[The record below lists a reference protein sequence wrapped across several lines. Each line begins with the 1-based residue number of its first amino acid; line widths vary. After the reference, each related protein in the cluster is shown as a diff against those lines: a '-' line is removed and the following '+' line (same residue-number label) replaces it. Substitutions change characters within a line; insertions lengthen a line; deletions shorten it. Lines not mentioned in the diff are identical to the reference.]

1 MKVKK
6 ILFILGVSFFLGGLF
21 SCANGN
27 SPVLEESEQA
37 KTEEEKTEE
46 EKTEEEKTESES
58 IKGVSFNISDLT
70 SLAIADETTATR
82 SAARST
88 VSEGM
93 LVKLL
98 EDGTVENFI
107 NVPEGAS
114 LSPVSFVTQ
123 SPAQNSKEIYIVFES
138 SSGWYEPV
146 ERTDEWGNT
155 WTEEWGNYVTLR
167 RLLCVYE
174 NGSYVDV
181 LATEDGSWKDL
192 CNNGNQDSPIKFDGQ
207 GNMYYQVWESAG
219 NSSTSM
225 IYKFDPKKKESKQ
238 LTPQVP
244 NVSYEQ
250 FYVSTDGNWIFA
262 KANRWNSSGSS
273 TNYLRAIPVSDANNP
288 VNLFYDSTG
297 SKWLYQ
303 WVYDEVSKNVYYTI
317 DGGLYRIPYK
327 NGTYNQESK
336 ELILGE
342 NNNNNNYS
350 GSFWWDTFLMDSNW
364 YYEYHVNGMASAY
377 DLESSELYDY
387 KNYYFIDPAD
397 KITVKYDEIVKYLYA
412 RANEN
417 FKSGRTEY
425 YDEELG
431 WVYNYFD
438 ASKEYEI
445 RFDEFANVPGFEKL
459 ATETKG
465 LSDVELVKALV
476 EKDLLKLLC
485 DLSSSERYMQN
496 LYNDYDNNFFADV
509 LYNKETGEKI
519 NKELFLTTE
528 IGYFDTSADFTGWIT
543 SEYIDMQYVWKSDFL
558 KEDGTVDAEKVLAKF
573 AECCRKDAIDFSLD
587 FFEDCEYE
595 NLKVLYTTEKNEAA
609 IEFLDTKEKR
619 QLFGDA
625 ICKYGWEFLTY
636 TCFIPDTDTP
646 AYSLNNGNND
656 YSINYWSLE
665 NFTLVGQTLYASDRN
680 NNGKLVMLIDE
691 NANPVGKFLDIDYES
706 ELKVAST
713 LVHNGVFYFQNAI
726 VNASGEE
733 VGAHKILRLDPTASS
748 IEDMFYNMP
757 NNTTF
762 EVISYTVG
770 GQNLYCC
777 LSKGTEI
784 QTVKI
789 DVKTRQYTQLASGT
803 KLKQIIVV
811 K

>member
-21 SCANGN
+21 SCSTGMGQD
-27 SPVLEESEQA
+27 V
-37 KTEEEKTEE
+37 TEEEKTEE
-46 EKTEEEKTESES
+46 EKTGSGS

-107 NVPEGAS
+107 NVPEGVTLA
-114 LSPVSFVTQ
+114 PVSFVTQ
-123 SPAQNSKEIYIVFES
+123 SPASNSKEIYIVFEYDS
-138 SSGWYEPV
+138 SVPIYETV
-146 ERTDEWGNT
+146 TDEWGNS
-155 WTEEWGNYVTLR
+155 WEQWVRNDRIGE
-167 RLLCVYE
+167 LLCVYE
-174 NGSYVDV
+174 DGSFVDV
-181 LATEDGSWKDL
+181 LATEDGLWKSL

-244 NVSYEQ
+244 NVSYNQ

-262 KANRWNSSGSS
+262 KASRYNSSGSS

-297 SKWLYQ
+297 SKWLDQ

-336 ELILGE
+336 ELILGNE
-342 NNNNNNYS
+342 EYINIDGCVYWDELFFDDEPFFEYEFITNKQALDINNY
-350 GSFWWDTFLMDSNW
+350 
-364 YYEYHVNGMASAY
+364 
-377 DLESSELYDY
+377 YDY
-387 KNYYFIDPAD
+387 KDYYFVDANTLEMDYKEILDYHFGLLYESS
-397 KITVKYDEIVKYLYA
+397 YD
-412 RANEN
+412 
-417 FKSGRTEY
+417 FKGCMN
-425 YDEELG
+425 D
-431 WVYNYFD
+431 
-438 ASKEYEI
+438 YEI
-445 RFDEFANVPGFEKL
+445 RFDEFANVEGFEEL
-459 ATETKG
+459 ALKTKDENG
-465 LSDVELVKALV
+465 KSLTDLELIKAIF
-476 EKDLLKLLC
+476 EKDLIQLLGKAMYTYYTETNIYNEYKHNYIADIMYLKE
-485 DLSSSERYMQN
+485 S
-496 LYNDYDNNFFADV
+496 
-509 LYNKETGEKI
+509 GEKI
-519 NKELFLTTE
+519 
-528 IGYFDTSADFTGWIT
+528 DFTKFDSYSSKNNSFSISYG
-543 SEYIDMQYVWKSDFL
+543 SYNSCFNEYECRGNWKAEFVNSDT
-558 KEDGTVDAEKVLAKF
+558 GVVVPEKVLSFLAKKCGVS
-573 AECCRKDAIDFSLD
+573 EIDFSLECFKND
-587 FFEDCEYE
+587 ANFNE
-595 NLKVLYTTEKNEAA
+595 LYTDKKNKEA
-609 IEFLDTKEKR
+609 IMFVNSSRKRIDLLYRFIGSYYNVFLNK
-619 QLFGDA
+619 
-625 ICKYGWEFLTY
+625 
-636 TCFIPDTDTP
+636 TCFLPGTDTP
-646 AYSLNNGNND
+646 ACNINNGDNKTP
-656 YSINYWSLE
+656 INYWGLE
-665 NFTLVGQTLYASDRN
+665 NLTLVGQTLYATDRL

-733 VGAHKILRLDPTASS
+733 VGAHKILRLDPTDSS

-762 EVISYTVG
+762 EVVSYTVG

-777 LSKGTEI
+777 LTKGTEI

-789 DVKTRQYTQLASGT
+789 DVTTKKYTQLASGT
-803 KLKQIIVV
+803 KLKQIIIV

>member
-21 SCANGN
+21 SCSTGMGQD
-27 SPVLEESEQA
+27 V
-37 KTEEEKTEE
+37 
-46 EKTEEEKTESES
+46 TEEEKTESGS
-58 IKGVSFNISDLT
+58 IKGISFNISDLT
-70 SLAIADETTATR
+70 SLGIADKTTATR
-82 SAARST
+82 SAARSS

-123 SPAQNSKEIYIVFES
+123 STSENAKEIYVVFQYES
-138 SSGWYEPV
+138 YWWDNGEH
-146 ERTDEWGNT
+146 RIGQ
-155 WTEEWGNYVTLR
+155 
-167 RLLCVYE
+167 LLCIYE
-174 NGSYVDV
+174 DGSYVDV
-181 LATEDGSWKDL
+181 LATEEGSYKKL

-207 GNMYYQVWESAG
+207 GNMYYQVWENAG
-219 NSSTSM
+219 NSSTGM

-244 NVSYEQ
+244 NVSYDQ

-273 TNYLRAIPVSDANNP
+273 TNYLRAIPVSDADNP

-297 SKWLYQ
+297 SKWLNQ

-336 ELILGE
+336 ELILG
-342 NNNNNNYS
+342 NNNNNNS
-350 GSFWWDTFLMDSNW
+350 VSFGWNTFLKDIDGYS
-364 YYEYHVNGMASAY
+364 EYHVKGKASAY
-377 DLESSELYDY
+377 DLESSDLYDY
-387 KNYYFIDPAD
+387 KDYYFIDPAD
-397 KITVKYDEIVKYLYA
+397 KITVKYDEIVEYLYV

-417 FKSGRTEY
+417 FKSRWTEY

-445 RFDEFANVPGFEKL
+445 RFDEFANVSGFEKL

-476 EKDLLKLLC
+476 EKDLLELLC
-485 DLSSSERYMQN
+485 DLYYSERYNQN
-496 LYNDYDNNFFADV
+496 IYNDYDNNFFADV

-519 NKELFLTTE
+519 NKELFFTTD
-528 IGYFDTSADFTGWIT
+528 IGCFDTRAEFTGWIT
-543 SEYIDMQYVWKSDFL
+543 SEYIERQYVWKSDFL

-595 NLKVLYTTEKNEAA
+595 DLKVLYTTEKNEAA

-619 QLFGDA
+619 QLFFDA
-625 ICKYGWEFLTY
+625 ICKYGRDFLTY
-636 TCFIPDTDTP
+636 TCFIPGTETP
-646 AYSLNNGNND
+646 AYSSNNGNND

-665 NFTLVGQTLYASDRN
+665 NLTLVGQTLYASDRN

-762 EVISYTVG
+762 EVVSYTVG

-777 LSKGTEI
+777 LVKGTEI

-789 DVKTRQYTQLASGT
+789 DVTTKQYTQLASGT

>member
-21 SCANGN
+21 SCSTGMGQD
-27 SPVLEESEQA
+27 V
-37 KTEEEKTEE
+37 TEEEKTEE
-46 EKTEEEKTESES
+46 EKTGSGS

-123 SPAQNSKEIYIVFES
+123 SPAQNSKEIYIVFEDTTYVPI
-138 SSGWYEPV
+138 YETV
-146 ERTDEWGNT
+146 TDEWGNS
-155 WTEEWGNYVTLR
+155 WEQWVSDVRIGE
-167 RLLCVYE
+167 LLCVYE
-174 NGSYVDV
+174 DGSYVDV
-181 LATEDGSWKDL
+181 LATEDGLWKYL
-192 CNNGNQDSPIKFDGQ
+192 CDNGNQDSPIKFDGQ

-262 KANRWNSSGSS
+262 QANRWNSSGSS
-273 TNYLRAIPVSDANNP
+273 THYLRAIPVSDADNP

-297 SKWLYQ
+297 SKWLNQ
-303 WVYDEVSKNVYYTI
+303 WVYDEVSKNVYYII

-342 NNNNNNYS
+342 NNNNNNNYNV
-350 GSFWWDTFLMDSNW
+350 SFGWDTFLKDSNG
-364 YYEYHVNGMASAY
+364 YYEYHVNGKASAY
-377 DLESSELYDY
+377 DY
-387 KNYYFIDPAD
+387 KDYYFIDPAD

-412 RANEN
+412 EANRN
-417 FKSGRTEY
+417 FKSGMTSY

-438 ASKEYEI
+438 ASEEYEI
-445 RFDEFANVPGFEKL
+445 RFDEFANVSGFEKL

-476 EKDLLKLLC
+476 EKDLLELLC
-485 DLSSSERYMQN
+485 DLYDSERYKPN

-509 LYNKETGEKI
+509 LYNKDTGEKI
-519 NKELFLTTE
+519 NKELFFTTD
-528 IGYFDTSADFTGWIT
+528 IGCFDTRAEFTGWIT
-543 SEYIDMQYVWKSDFL
+543 GEYIEWQYVWKSDFL

-619 QLFGDA
+619 QLFVDA

-665 NFTLVGQTLYASDRN
+665 NLTLVGQTLYASDRIN
-680 NNGKLVMLIDE
+680 SGKLVMLIDE

-762 EVISYTVG
+762 EVVSYTVG

-777 LSKGTEI
+777 LTKGTEI

-789 DVKTRQYTQLASGT
+789 DVTTKQYTQLASGT
-803 KLKQIIVV
+803 KLKQIIIV

>member
-21 SCANGN
+21 SCNTGMAQD
-27 SPVLEESEQA
+27 VLPDVP
-37 KTEEEKTEE
+37 KEEKA
-46 EKTEEEKTESES
+46 KEEKTESGS

-70 SLAIADETTATR
+70 SLAIADETTAIAR

-123 SPAQNSKEIYIVFES
+123 SPAQNSKEIYIVFEF
-138 SSGWYEPV
+138 SSGWHEPV
-146 ERTDEWGNT
+146 EKTDEWGNT
-155 WTEEWGNYVTLR
+155 WTDKWGNYVTLG

-174 NGSYVDV
+174 DGSYVDV
-181 LATEDGSWKDL
+181 LATEDGSYKNL

-244 NVSYEQ
+244 NVSYDQ

-262 KANRWNSSGSS
+262 KAHRYNSSGSS
-273 TNYLRAIPVSDANNP
+273 VNYLRAIPVSDANNL

-297 SKWLYQ
+297 SKWLNQ

-342 NNNNNNYS
+342 NNNNNDYNV
-350 GSFWWDTFLMDSNW
+350 SFWYDTFLENIDS
-364 YYEYHVNGMASAY
+364 YYEYHVNGKDSAY
-377 DLESSELYDY
+377 DLESSSY
-387 KNYYFIDPAD
+387 KYKDYYFIDPAD

-412 RANEN
+412 KANEN
-417 FKSGRTEY
+417 FKSGWTKY
-425 YDEELG
+425 YDEALG
-431 WVYNYFD
+431 WVYEYFD

-476 EKDLLKLLC
+476 EKDLLKLLY
-485 DLSSSERYMQN
+485 DLSYSERYKPN

-528 IGYFDTSADFTGWIT
+528 IGYFDNRAYFTDWIT
-543 SEYIDMQYVWKSDFL
+543 EEYIARQYVWKSDFL
-558 KEDGTVDAEKVLAKF
+558 KEDGTVEAEKVLAKF

-619 QLFGDA
+619 QLFKEA
-625 ICKYGWEFLTY
+625 ISVYGRDFLTY
-636 TCFIPDTDTP
+636 TCFIPDTETP
-646 AYSLNNGNND
+646 AYSSNNGNND
-656 YSINYWSLE
+656 YSINYWSLR
-665 NFTLVGQTLYASDRN
+665 NLTLVGQTLYASDRN

-691 NANPVGKFLDIDYES
+691 NAKPVGKFLDIDYES
-706 ELKVAST
+706 ELKVVST
-713 LVHNGVFYFQNAI
+713 LVHDGVFYFQNAI

-762 EVISYTVG
+762 EVVSYTVG

-777 LSKGTEI
+777 LTKGTEI

>member
-27 SPVLEESEQA
+27 GPVLEESEQ
-37 KTEEEKTEE
+37 
-46 EKTEEEKTESES
+46 EKTEEEKTESGS

-107 NVPEGAS
+107 NVPEGVTLA
-114 LSPVSFVTQ
+114 PVSFVTQ
-123 SPAQNSKEIYIVFES
+123 SPASNSKEIYIVFEY

-146 ERTDEWGNT
+146 EKTDEWGNT
-155 WTEEWGNYVTLR
+155 WTEEWGNYVTLG

-174 NGSYVDV
+174 DGSFVDV
-181 LATEDGSWKDL
+181 LATEDGLWKDL

-262 KANRWNSSGSS
+262 KASRYNSSGSS
-273 TNYLRAIPVSDANNP
+273 ANYLRAIPVSDADNP

-297 SKWLYQ
+297 SKWLDQ
-303 WVYDEVSKNVYYTI
+303 WIYDEISKNVYYTI
-317 DGGLYRIPYK
+317 DSGLYRIPYK

-336 ELILGE
+336 ELILGNE
-342 NNNNNNYS
+342 EYINIDGCVYWNELFKDNDIFVEYKLANSSSATDINNYYS
-350 GSFWWDTFLMDSNW
+350 
-364 YYEYHVNGMASAY
+364 
-377 DLESSELYDY
+377 Y
-387 KNYYFIDPAD
+387 KDYYFVDAD
-397 KITVKYDEIVKYLYA
+397 TLEMDYQEILDYHFGLLY
-412 RANEN
+412 NV
-417 FKSGRTEY
+417 G
-425 YDEELG
+425 G
-431 WVYNYFD
+431 HYFYGYRNN
-438 ASKEYEI
+438 YEI
-445 RFDEFANVPGFEKL
+445 RFDEFANIKGFEEL
-459 ATETKG
+459 ALKTKDENG
-465 LSDVELVKALV
+465 NSLTDLELIKAIF
-476 EKDLLKLLC
+476 EKDLIQLLGKAMDTYYTETNIYNEYKHNYIADIMYLKE
-485 DLSSSERYMQN
+485 S
-496 LYNDYDNNFFADV
+496 
-509 LYNKETGEKI
+509 GEKI
-519 NKELFLTTE
+519 
-528 IGYFDTSADFTGWIT
+528 DFTKFSIYSSKNNSFSAANGCLNFDKY
-543 SEYIDMQYVWKSDFL
+543 EYYANWKDEFVNSDTGSV
-558 KEDGTVDAEKVLAKF
+558 EPEKILSFLAKKCGV
-573 AECCRKDAIDFSLD
+573 EEIDFSLECFKND
-587 FFEDCEYE
+587 ANFNE
-595 NLKVLYTTEKNEAA
+595 LYTDKKNKEA
-609 IEFLDTKEKR
+609 IMFVNSSRKRIDLLYRFIGSNYNVFLNK
-619 QLFGDA
+619 
-625 ICKYGWEFLTY
+625 
-636 TCFIPDTDTP
+636 TCFLPGTDTP
-646 AYSLNNGNND
+646 ACNINNGDNKTP
-656 YSINYWSLE
+656 INYWSLE

-713 LVHNGVFYFQNAI
+713 LVHNGVFYFQNAL
-726 VNASGEE
+726 VNASGDEI
-733 VGAHKILRLDPTASS
+733 GAHKILRLDPTASS

-762 EVISYTVG
+762 EVVSYTVG

-777 LSKGTEI
+777 LTKGTEI

-803 KLKQIIVV
+803 KFKQIIVV

>member
-21 SCANGN
+21 SCSTGI
-27 SPVLEESEQA
+27 EQDV
-37 KTEEEKTEE
+37 TEEEKKEE
-46 EKTEEEKTESES
+46 EKKEEEKKESGS

-107 NVPEGAS
+107 NVPEGVTLA
-114 LSPVSFVTQ
+114 PVSFVTQ
-123 SPAQNSKEIYIVFES
+123 SPASNSKEIYIVFEYATS
-138 SSGWYEPV
+138 VPIYETV
-146 ERTDEWGNT
+146 TNERGDSWEQFVRNDRIGQ
-155 WTEEWGNYVTLR
+155 
-167 RLLCVYE
+167 LLCVYE
-174 NGSYVDV
+174 DGSFVDV
-181 LATEDGSWKDL
+181 LATEDGSWKNL

-225 IYKFDPKKKESKQ
+225 IYKFDPKKKDSKQ

-262 KANRWNSSGSS
+262 KANRWNSSGSHA
-273 TNYLRAIPVSDANNP
+273 NYSRAIPVSDANNP

-297 SKWLYQ
+297 SKWLNQ

-342 NNNNNNYS
+342 NNNNNDYNV
-350 GSFWWDTFLMDSNW
+350 SFWWDTFLKWSKE
-364 YYEYHVNGMASAY
+364 YYEYHVNGKASAY
-377 DLESSELYDY
+377 DLESSKSYNY
-387 KNYYFIDPAD
+387 KDYYFIDPAD

-412 RANEN
+412 KANEN
-417 FKSGRTEY
+417 FESGRTEY

-431 WVYNYFD
+431 WVWEYFD

-476 EKDLLKLLC
+476 EKDLLKLLY
-485 DLSSSERYMQN
+485 DLSSSERYNQN
-496 LYNDYDNNFFADV
+496 IYNDYDNNFFADV

-519 NKELFLTTE
+519 NKELFFTTD
-528 IGYFDTSADFTGWIT
+528 IGYFDTRADFTGWIT
-543 SEYIDMQYVWKSDFL
+543 SEYIGGQYVWKSDFL

-619 QLFGDA
+619 QLFVDA
-625 ICKYGWEFLTY
+625 ICNYGWDFLTY
-636 TCFIPDTDTP
+636 TCFIPDTETP
-646 AYSLNNGNND
+646 AYSSNNGNND
-656 YSINYWSLE
+656 YSINYWNLE
-665 NFTLVGQTLYASDRN
+665 NLTLVGQTLYASDRN

-713 LVHNGVFYFQNAI
+713 LVHDGVFYFQNAI

-762 EVISYTVG
+762 EVVSYTVG

-777 LSKGTEI
+777 LTKGTEI

-789 DVKTRQYTQLASGT
+789 DVTTKQYTQLASGT
-803 KLKQIIVV
+803 KLKQIIIV

>member
-21 SCANGN
+21 SCSTGMGQD
-27 SPVLEESEQA
+27 V
-37 KTEEEKTEE
+37 TEEEKKEE
-46 EKTEEEKTESES
+46 AKKEESGS

-107 NVPEGAS
+107 NVPEGVTLA
-114 LSPVSFVTQ
+114 PVSFVTQ
-123 SPAQNSKEIYIVFES
+123 SPAQNSKEIYIVFEYATS
-138 SSGWYEPV
+138 VPIFETV
-146 ERTDEWGNT
+146 TNEWGDS
-155 WTEEWGNYVTLR
+155 WEQFVRDDRIGQ
-167 RLLCVYE
+167 LLCVYE
-174 NGSYVDV
+174 DGSYVDV

-219 NSSTSM
+219 NSSTNM

-262 KANRWNSSGSS
+262 KASRWNSSGSS

-350 GSFWWDTFLMDSNW
+350 GSFWWDTFLTDSNW

-412 RANEN
+412 RANED
-417 FKSGRTEY
+417 FKSRWTEY

-485 DLSSSERYMQN
+485 DLSSSERYKPN

-519 NKELFLTTE
+519 NKELFFTTE
-528 IGYFDTSADFTGWIT
+528 IGYFDTIADFTGWIT
-543 SEYIDMQYVWKSDFL
+543 SEYIDSQYVWKSDFL

-595 NLKVLYTTEKNEAA
+595 NLKVLYTTEKM
-609 IEFLDTKEKR
+609 KQ
-619 QLFGDA
+619 QL
-625 ICKYGWEFLTY
+625 
-636 TCFIPDTDTP
+636 
-646 AYSLNNGNND
+646 
-656 YSINYWSLE
+656 
-665 NFTLVGQTLYASDRN
+665 NF
-680 NNGKLVMLIDE
+680 
-691 NANPVGKFLDIDYES
+691 
-706 ELKVAST
+706 
-713 LVHNGVFYFQNAI
+713 
-726 VNASGEE
+726 
-733 VGAHKILRLDPTASS
+733 
-748 IEDMFYNMP
+748 
-757 NNTTF
+757 
-762 EVISYTVG
+762 
-770 GQNLYCC
+770 
-777 LSKGTEI
+777 
-784 QTVKI
+784 
-789 DVKTRQYTQLASGT
+789 
-803 KLKQIIVV
+803 
-811 K
+811 

>member
-21 SCANGN
+21 SCSTGI
-27 SPVLEESEQA
+27 EQDV
-37 KTEEEKTEE
+37 TEEEK
-46 EKTEEEKTESES
+46 KESGS

-107 NVPEGAS
+107 NVPEGVTLA
-114 LSPVSFVTQ
+114 PVSFVTQ
-123 SPAQNSKEIYIVFES
+123 SPASNSKEIYIVFEYATS
-138 SSGWYEPV
+138 VPIYETV
-146 ERTDEWGNT
+146 TNERGDSWEQFVRNDRIGQ
-155 WTEEWGNYVTLR
+155 
-167 RLLCVYE
+167 LLCVYE
-174 NGSYVDV
+174 DGSFVDV

-192 CNNGNQDSPIKFDGQ
+192 CNKGNQDSPIKFDGQ

-244 NVSYEQ
+244 NVSYDQ

-262 KANRWNSSGSS
+262 KANRWNSSGSHA
-273 TNYLRAIPVSDANNP
+273 NYLRAIPVSDANNP

-297 SKWLYQ
+297 SKWLNQ

-342 NNNNNNYS
+342 NNNNNNYNV
-350 GSFWWDTFLMDSNW
+350 SFGWDTFLKNSDG
-364 YYEYHVNGMASAY
+364 YYEYHVNGKASAC
-377 DLESSELYDY
+377 DLESSESYDY
-387 KNYYFIDPAD
+387 KDYYFIDPAD

-412 RANEN
+412 KANEN

-425 YDEELG
+425 YDEALG
-431 WVYNYFD
+431 WVYEYFD

-476 EKDLLKLLC
+476 EKDLLKLLY
-485 DLSSSERYMQN
+485 DLSSSERYNQN
-496 LYNDYDNNFFADV
+496 IYNDYDNNFFADV

-519 NKELFLTTE
+519 NKELFYTTD
-528 IGYFDTSADFTGWIT
+528 IGCFKTSAYFTGWIT
-543 SEYIDMQYVWKSDFL
+543 SEYIDWQYVWKSDFL

-609 IEFLDTKEKR
+609 IEFLDTKEMRK
-619 QLFGDA
+619 LFVEA
-625 ICKYGWEFLTY
+625 ICKYGWDFLTY
-636 TCFIPDTDTP
+636 TCFIPDTEIP
-646 AYSLNNGNND
+646 AYSSNNGNND

-665 NFTLVGQTLYASDRN
+665 NLTLVGQTLYASDRN

-713 LVHNGVFYFQNAI
+713 LVHDGVFYFQNAI

-762 EVISYTVG
+762 EVVSYTVG

-777 LSKGTEI
+777 LTKGTEI

-789 DVKTRQYTQLASGT
+789 DVTTKQYTQLASGT
-803 KLKQIIVV
+803 KLKQIIIV